1 MTSGS
6 PPSWGAGAAAST
18 LRNAPNGAVSSWRLR
33 YNPVKHSVPPKP
45 RAAERTCWTP
55 EGAASFL
62 RHNAEQYADQLT
74 DLFEVIPGTG

>member
-6 PPSWGAGAAAST
+6 PPSWGLGAAAST
-18 LRNAPNGAVSSWRLR
+18 LRDALNDAVASWRLR
-33 YNPVKHSVPPKP
+33 YNPVKHSVSPRP

-55 EGAASFL
+55 EEAASFL

-74 DLFEVIPGTG
+74 DLFEVVLGTG